1 MKIKNLVAGVLCCAL
16 STTML
21 AGCGTNTAK
30 KSGDGAVEIKI
41 GYWPNPETNPAK
53 YEIYESYLEAFGEV
67 RPDVTVI
74 PDEMNHSNDTF
85 MPLAAAGQLP
95 NMYRVPFTEPK
106 NIIDAGYA
114 RDITDIMKERGYD
127 KKLNAD
133 LLDLV
138 TVDGKYYGVP
148 YNGYMMGMWYNVNLF
163 KKAGLVNDDG
173 SIKYPT
179 TWEEV
184 AETAKIITDKT
195 GKPGFG
201 FQCKDAEAGWNF
213 MNIAWSYGVEFMKM
227 DESGKYIA
235 TFASEEM
242 VQALQ
247 YLSDLK
253 WKYNVIPNNILLSRG
268 DLVKLFATD
277 QVAMS
282 ICAEDWLESPVKN
295 YNMLKE
301 DIGTSAMPT
310 GPAGT
315 YAVTGGDVWLFSPE
329 TTDEQLEALFDWL
342 DVVGNGPELSELGK
356 TNIENQIKADV
367 EDGKVVTAP
376 AFSVWND
383 ETRNKQ
389 IKELYTPYINTDP
402 KVQESMMNDKVTLH
416 AEYPVAT
423 QELYRVV
430 SSLMQEVLTN
440 ENVDIM
446 PLLQEKQANFQR
458 DFLD

>member
-1 MKIKNLVAGVLCCAL
+1 MNKKKLVAMALC
-16 STTML
+16 L
-21 AGCGTNTAK
+21 ATSVSLVSGCQSKQTQEKANDTIA
-30 KSGDGAVEIKI
+30 I

-53 YEIYESYLEAFGEV
+53 YELYEGYLEAYKEV
-67 RPDVTVI
+67 RPDITVR

-106 NIIDAGYA
+106 NIIEAGYA
-114 RDITDIMKERGYD
+114 RDITDIMVERGYD
-127 KKLNAD
+127 KKLNKD

-138 TVDGKYYGVP
+138 TVDGRYYGVP

-163 KKAGLVNDDG
+163 EKAGLVKEDG
-173 SIKYPT
+173 SIDYPT

-184 AETAKIITDKT
+184 IETAKTITEKT
-195 GKPGFG
+195 GQPGFG

-213 MNIAWSYGVEFMKM
+213 MNIAWSYGVEFMKLGE
-227 DESGKYIA
+227 DGKYTA

-242 VQALQ
+242 AQALQ
-247 YLSDLK
+247 FISDLK
-253 WKYNVIPNNILLSRG
+253 WKYNVIPSNILLSRG

-277 QVAMS
+277 QVAMT
-282 ICAEDWLESPVKN
+282 ICAEDWLGSPVKN

-301 DIGTSAMPT
+301 DIGTSAMPA
-310 GPAGT
+310 GPKGT

-342 DVVGNGPELSELGK
+342 DVIGNGPELSELAK
-356 TNIENQIKADV
+356 TNIENQIKANV
-367 EDGKVVTAP
+367 ADGKVVTVP

-383 ETRNKQ
+383 EKRNEQ

-402 KVQESMMNDKVTLH
+402 KVQENMMNDKVTLH
-416 AEYPVAT
+416 AEEPMAT
-423 QELYRVV
+423 QELYNVV
-430 SSLMQEVLTN
+430 SALMQEVLTN
-440 ENVDIM
+440 QNVDIM
-446 PLLQEKQANFQR
+446 PLLEEKQANFQR